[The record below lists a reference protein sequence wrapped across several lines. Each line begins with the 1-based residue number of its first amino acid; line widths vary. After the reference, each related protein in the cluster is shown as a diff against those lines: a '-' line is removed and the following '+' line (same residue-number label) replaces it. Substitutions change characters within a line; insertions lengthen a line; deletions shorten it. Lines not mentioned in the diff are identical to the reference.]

1 MKKIK
6 TKVKKYNW
14 SDIFQRM
21 LNTFI
26 QGMLSY
32 LALSLN
38 GITNPNDIVVES
50 LLLGA
55 LASGIIAFINLLLQ
69 EMEMRQ

>member
-1 MKKIK
+1 
-6 TKVKKYNW
+6 
-14 SDIFQRM
+14 M

-38 GITNPNDIVVES
+38 GITNPNDIVLES

-55 LASGIIAFINLLLQ
+55 IASGISAVMNVLLQ

>member
-1 MKKIK
+1 MGKIKKKI
-6 TKVKKYNW
+6 KKYNW
-14 SDIFQRM
+14 RDILQRM

-26 QGMLSY
+26 QVLLAD
-32 LALSLN
+32 LALALK
-38 GITNPNDIVVES
+38 GVTNPNDIVLES

-55 LASGIIAFINLLLQ
+55 LASAISAAMNVLIQ

>member
-14 SDIFQRM
+14 NDIFQRM

-38 GITNPNDIVVES
+38 GITNPNDIVVET

-55 LASGIIAFINLLLQ
+55 LASGISAVMNLLSQ
-69 EMEMRQ
+69 EMEMR

>member
-6 TKVKKYNW
+6 KKIKKYNW
-14 SDIFQRM
+14 RDILQRM

-38 GITNPNDIVVES
+38 GITNPNDIVLES

-55 LASGIIAFINLLLQ
+55 LASAISAAMNVLIQ

>member
-6 TKVKKYNW
+6 KKIKKYNW
-14 SDIFQRM
+14 KDILQRM

-26 QGMLSY
+26 QGILSY

-38 GITNPNDIVVES
+38 GITNPNDIVLET

-55 LASGIIAFINLLLQ
+55 IASGISAVMNVLIQ
-69 EMEMRQ
+69 EMEMKQ

>member
-6 TKVKKYNW
+6 TKVKKYDW
-14 SDIFQRM
+14 KDIGQRM
-21 LNTFI
+21 LKTFI
-26 QGMLSY
+26 QGILSY
-32 LALSLN
+32 LILSLN
-38 GITNPNDIVVES
+38 GITNPNDIVLET

-55 LASGIIAFINLLLQ
+55 LASGISAVMNVLIQ

>member
-14 SDIFQRM
+14 ADIFQRM

-38 GITNPNDIVVES
+38 GITNPNDIVVET

-55 LASGIIAFINLLLQ
+55 LASGISAVMNLLSQ
-69 EMEMRQ
+69 EMEMR

>member
-1 MKKIK
+1 MEKIK
-6 TKVKKYNW
+6 KKVKKYNW
-14 SDIFQRM
+14 ADIFQRM
-21 LNTFI
+21 FNTFI

-38 GITNPNDIVVES
+38 GITNPNDIVLES

-55 LASGIIAFINLLLQ
+55 IASGISAVMNVLIQ
-69 EMEMRQ
+69 EMEMKQ

>member
-1 MKKIK
+1 MGKIK
-6 TKVKKYNW
+6 KKVKKYNW
-14 SDIFQRM
+14 RDILQRM

-38 GITNPNDIVVES
+38 GITNPNDIVLES
-50 LLLGA
+50 LLL
-55 LASGIIAFINLLLQ
+55 
-69 EMEMRQ
+69 ER

>member
-6 TKVKKYNW
+6 TKIKKYNW
-14 SDIFQRM
+14 SDILQRM
-21 LNTFI
+21 LKTFI
-26 QGMLSY
+26 QGVLSY
-32 LALSLN
+32 LLLSLQ
-38 GITNPNDIVVES
+38 GITNPNDIVLET

-55 LASGIIAFINLLLQ
+55 VASGISAVMNVLNQ

>member
-1 MKKIK
+1 MGKIKKKI
-6 TKVKKYNW
+6 KKYNW
-14 SDIFQRM
+14 RDILQRM

-26 QGMLSY
+26 QVLLAD
-32 LALSLN
+32 LALALK
-38 GITNPNDIVVES
+38 GATNPNDIVLES

-55 LASGIIAFINLLLQ
+55 LASAISAAMNVLIQ

>member
-6 TKVKKYNW
+6 TKVKKYDW
-14 SDIFQRM
+14 KDIGQRM

-55 LASGIIAFINLLLQ
+55 IASGISAAMNILIQ
-69 EMEMRQ
+69 EMEMR

>member
-14 SDIFQRM
+14 ADILQRM

-26 QGMLSY
+26 QVLLAD
-32 LALSLN
+32 LALALK
-38 GITNPNDIVVES
+38 GVTNPNDIVLES

-55 LASGIIAFINLLLQ
+55 LASAISAAMNVLIQ
-69 EMEMRQ
+69 EMEMKQ

>member
-14 SDIFQRM
+14 KDIFQRM
-21 LNTFI
+21 LKTFI
-26 QGMLSY
+26 QGVLSY
-32 LALSLN
+32 LLLSLQ
-38 GITNPNDIVVES
+38 GITNPNDIVLET

-55 LASGIIAFINLLLQ
+55 VASGISAVMNVLNQ

>member
-14 SDIFQRM
+14 ADIFQRM
-21 LNTFI
+21 FNTFI

-38 GITNPNDIVVES
+38 GITNPNDIVLES

-55 LASGIIAFINLLLQ
+55 VASGISAAMNILIQ

>member
-14 SDIFQRM
+14 KDIFQRM

-55 LASGIIAFINLLLQ
+55 LASGISAAMNILIQ

>member
-6 TKVKKYNW
+6 KKIKKYNW
-14 SDIFQRM
+14 RDILQRM

-26 QGMLSY
+26 QVLLAD
-32 LALSLN
+32 LALALK
-38 GITNPNDIVVES
+38 GVTNPNDIVVES

-55 LASGIIAFINLLLQ
+55 LASAISAAMNVLIQ
-69 EMEMRQ
+69 EMEMKQ

>member
-1 MKKIK
+1 MGKIK
-6 TKVKKYNW
+6 KKVKKYNW

-26 QGMLSY
+26 QVLLAD
-32 LALSLN
+32 LALALK
-38 GITNPNDIVVES
+38 GATNPDDIVLES

-55 LASGIIAFINLLLQ
+55 LASAISAAMNVLIQ